1 MGHVR
6 VPILIANPVDRSRRV
21 LIESALVDTGA
32 TWTTIPRGLV
42 SELGLEITGEQ
53 LARSAAGPVKIDQ
66 SYAFVEL
73 EGRSMVSPLWIS
85 DSYPGV
91 LIGVITLEGLG
102 FAVDPGTGKLV
113 NSELLLL

>member
-6 VPILIANPVDRSRRV
+6 VPILIRNPLNHSREV

-32 TWTTIPRGLV
+32 TWTTIPRALV
-42 SELGLEITGEQ
+42 SELGLDVTGTQ
-53 LARSAAGPVKIDQ
+53 QARSAAGPVTIDQ
-66 SYAFVEL
+66 TYAFVEL
-73 EGRSMVSPLWIS
+73 EGRSMVSPLWVS

-113 NSELLLL
+113 DSELLLL